1 MNLTITLT
9 DSFGDGWNSNVL
21 AIKQNNSLL
30 GVFGNTFTSG
40 NSTDPAY
47 IVVQANLATQIVVSQ
62 IGTKTNEIGFV
73 VKASNGTVI
82 YQRSNGTTFDSAKIF
97 SIFCP
102 TSGCSNMLSLT
113 ITLVDSYG
121 DGWNSH
127 VLAIKQNNSIIG
139 TFGESFVTGS
149 SSGPFFINVLGDLNA
164 QVIVSQ
170 FGTKSDE
177 VGFTVTAPNGT
188 IVHQRTS
195 GTVFNASSI
204 FSTFCPIGGCPDLN
218 SLVLNITM
226 IDSWGDGWNGNII
239 AIKQNNTIVGTFGST
254 FTSGSSNG
262 PVYITVQGSMEA
274 QVVVYQLGSY
284 TG

>member
-121 DGWNSH
+121 DGWNSN

-139 TFGESFVTGS
+139 TFGEGFLTGS

-170 FGTKSDE
+170 LGTKSDE

-188 IVHQRTS
+188 IVHQRTT

-204 FSTFCPIGGCPDLN
+204 FSTFCPIGGCPDLS
-218 SLVLNITM
+218 SLILNITM
-226 IDSWGDGWNGNII
+226 VDSWGDGWNGNII